1 MPRPMHLRALTGQMV
16 RRLAA
21 VISVQ
26 ICWPQASSTPITAVS
41 PLPWPSRI
49 RRLAAT

>member
-1 MPRPMHLRALTGQMV
+1 MARPELIGQMV

-26 ICWPQASSTPITAVS
+26 MRWHQG
-41 PLPWPSRI
+41 
-49 RRLAAT
+49 RRRR